1 MAKLV
6 LSTGGSMIHQ
16 CFLDRERVNVGR
28 APHNQIVID
37 DPAVSDEHAAI
48 LTVGNDHIL
57 EHPSKLIDTLVNGS
71 PSTRHILQHGDT
83 MQFGAFYLRYL
94 NPRASADSDLDRTM
108 LIAGLQAHVAI
119 AQRESAAPPA
129 KAGHVQSAHA
139 ADVRF
144 PKGKVKVIAGSR
156 NSGTIKLDRVVATFG
171 KPGKELAVVTR
182 RPRGYFITHVE
193 GRRSARVNGQS
204 IGGKDA
210 RLLRHGDIIEV
221 AEEKLEFLL
230 D

>member
-6 LSTGGSMIHQ
+6 LSSGGSILYQ
-16 CFLDRERVNVGR
+16 CFLDQERVNVGR

-37 DPAVSDEHAAI
+37 DPAVSDEHAVI
-48 LTVGNDHIL
+48 IPVGNDHIL
-57 EHPSKLIDTLVNGS
+57 EHLPNVTDTLVNGS
-71 PSTRHILQHGDT
+71 PVARHILQHGDA
-83 MQFGAFYLRYL
+83 MQFGAFYLRYM

-108 LIAGLQAHVAI
+108 LIAGLLTRVDTAQAESGPRAQEVHVP
-119 AQRESAAPPA
+119 SARLA
-129 KAGHVQSAHA
+129 SI
-139 ADVRF
+139 RL

-156 NSGTIKLDRVVATFG
+156 TSGTIKLDRVVATFG

-182 RPRGYFITHVE
+182 RPHGYFITHVE
-193 GRRSARVNGQS
+193 GRRFPRVNGQS
-204 IGGKDA
+204 IGKEA
-210 RLLRHGDIIEV
+210 RVLHNGDIIEV

>member
-6 LSTGGSMIHQ
+6 LSSGGSIIHQ
-16 CFLDRERVNVGR
+16 CFLDRERVKVGR
-28 APHNQIVID
+28 APHNQIVIY

-48 LTVGNDHIL
+48 ITVGNDHIL
-57 EHPSKLIDTLVNGS
+57 EHPSKLVDTLVNGS
-71 PSTRHILQHGDT
+71 PASRHILQHGDT

-108 LIAGLQAHVAI
+108 LISGLARVHNGP
-119 AQRESAAPPA
+119 RESAPAA
-129 KAGHVQSAHA
+129 KAGHVRSAHTA
-139 ADVRF
+139 GVRF

-156 NSGTIKLDRVVATFG
+156 NSGTIRLDRVVATFG

-204 IGGKDA
+204 IGGKES

>member
-1 MAKLV
+1 
-6 LSTGGSMIHQ
+6 MIHQ
-16 CFLDRERVNVGR
+16 CFLDRERVKVGR

-48 LTVGNDHIL
+48 ITVGNDHIL
-57 EHPSKLIDTLVNGS
+57 EHPSKLVDTLVNG
-71 PSTRHILQHGDT
+71 TAAARHILQHGDT

-108 LIAGLQAHVAI
+108 LISGLARVHN
-119 AQRESAAPPA
+119 AQRESGPPA
-129 KAGHVQSAHA
+129 KAGHVRSAHT

-156 NSGTIKLDRVVATFG
+156 NSGTIRLDRVVATFG

-193 GRRSARVNGQS
+193 GRHSARVNGQS
-204 IGGKDA
+204 IGGKES

>member
-6 LSTGGSMIHQ
+6 LSSGGSIVHQ

-28 APHNQIVID
+28 ASQNHVVID

-48 LTVGNDHIL
+48 VTVGNDHIL
-57 EHPSKLIDTLVNGS
+57 EHLSKLADTMVNGS
-71 PSTRHILQHGDT
+71 PVARHILQHGDT
-83 MQFGAFYLRYL
+83 MQFGEFYLRYL
-94 NPRASADSDLDRTM
+94 NPRASADSDMDRTM
-108 LIAGLQAHVAI
+108 LITGLQARGQKVQRDSGAPAREVHV
-119 AQRESAAPPA
+119 R
-129 KAGHVQSAHA
+129 SAHA
-139 ADVRF
+139 AEVRF
-144 PKGKVKVIAGSR
+144 PKGKIKVIAGSR
-156 NSGTIKLDRVVATFG
+156 TSGTIRLDRVVATFG

-193 GRRSARVNGQS
+193 GRRPARVNGQS
-204 IGGKDA
+204 IGKDA